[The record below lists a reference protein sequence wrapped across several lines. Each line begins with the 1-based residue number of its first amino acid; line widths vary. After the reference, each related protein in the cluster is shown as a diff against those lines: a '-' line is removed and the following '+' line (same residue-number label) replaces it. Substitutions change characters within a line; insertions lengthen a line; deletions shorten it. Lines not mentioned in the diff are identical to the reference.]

1 VSSSAKAPPVYLH
14 CVGLAP
20 AVQVS
25 ARISIPAETP
35 RTYYCALRWQGGHVG
50 LRLGAEACDRQAI
63 FCVWD
68 VPDGQALSEEHA
80 LAVGS
85 DRMTD
90 VPSAVIH
97 HAAFSWEHDGVYEFI
112 LESEHCAG
120 RTFIS
125 ASITEML
132 TSGESCPSLL
142 LGTVSLPGRHLF
154 SELGSHLQDVT
165 PSAEMPAGRI
175 PVRRMSVGHIASW
188 SDDQGHVCRQ
198 AAWSSVGGA
207 ASDGPVNAFSR
218 ADWFWLESG
227 TGVHPTHRPDETIT
241 AERPRAVRAETV
253 GHVAAAETPPFRP

>member
-1 VSSSAKAPPVYLH
+1 LSSSAKAPPVYLH
-14 CVGLAP
+14 CTGLAP

-25 ARISIPAETP
+25 ARISIPTETP

-50 LRLGAEACDRQAI
+50 LRLGAGAYDKQAI

-80 LAVGS
+80 LAVS
-85 DRMTD
+85 CDRMAD
-90 VPSAVIH
+90 VPGAVIH
-97 HAAFSWEHDGVYEFI
+97 HAAFSWEQNGVYEVI
-112 LESEHCAG
+112 AECEQCAG
-120 RTFIS
+120 RTFVTTSIS
-125 ASITEML
+125 EIL
-132 TSGESCPSLL
+132 TSGEGGPTLS
-142 LGTVSLPGRHLF
+142 LGTISLPGRHLF

-165 PSAEMPAGRI
+165 PAAEVPAGRI

-188 SDDQGHVCRQ
+188 SDDQGHVCRE
-198 AAWSSVGGA
+198 AAWSSAGGA

-241 AERPRAVRAETV
+241 ADRPRAARPETV
-253 GHVAAAETPPFRP
+253 GRLAAADAPPLTP